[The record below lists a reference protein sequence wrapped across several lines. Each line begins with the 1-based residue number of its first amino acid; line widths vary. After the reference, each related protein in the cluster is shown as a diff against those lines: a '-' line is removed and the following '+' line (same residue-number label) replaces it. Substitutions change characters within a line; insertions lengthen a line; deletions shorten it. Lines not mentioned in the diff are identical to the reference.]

1 MENNIG
7 NSIREIRKKKGYSLQ
22 KIAREANVSVCY
34 LVNLEMGNI
43 INPQNDYIEKICR
56 VLNVISEDLN
66 KSKIDIK
73 VKKRIG
79 NKTSITKLVLIY
91 KDDDLMLDFLKETLD
106 GFSKYVDIINQQENI
121 TIVDKYRLS
130 KEDLMERIKI
140 LDMHRRMVHNIIIT
154 GVQRINLLCRENN
167 IDIFYDGDENDRVQ
181 IAEFAMR
188 VVEETFNNRKK

>member
-1 MENNIG
+1 
-7 NSIREIRKKKGYSLQ
+7 
-22 KIAREANVSVCY
+22 
-34 LVNLEMGNI
+34 
-43 INPQNDYIEKICR
+43 
-56 VLNVISEDLN
+56 
-66 KSKIDIK
+66 
-73 VKKRIG
+73 
-79 NKTSITKLVLIY
+79 
-91 KDDDLMLDFLKETLD
+91 MLDFLKETLD

-121 TIVDKYRLS
+121 AIVDKYRLS